1 MLVALLSVRLAD
13 ESAGF
18 LIPGSFEAFR
28 SELHLSYAQAAT
40 ILAAGAP
47 GAIVGNGFSVA
58 ADYVSR
64 RVIAAGGALWFA
76 AAIAVFATSTSYA
89 VLLAASFVI
98 GVAASAMVDASEL
111 ALVDLSGD
119 DLPRML
125 GASNFLG
132 SVGDLAGPALIIA
145 ATWLGFGWQAPFLLA
160 AVLMAAYGVW
170 LALSPLPAPHHD
182 EDRPAPHRALASI
195 VRDRRVWVYGL
206 MAMLLG
212 PLDEPFLAFFIARL
226 ERADGLSA
234 PIATGIAMLT
244 IIGALLGS
252 LDQARRAPPVPPL
265 ARPAVLVAGGVTSIA
280 LAPTAVLVLPG
291 ALVFGFGL
299 IGFWTALQSR
309 VLLLRPGQAGTV
321 SAVVSTIEFAGFL
334 IPVGI
339 GAVVDAHGLRAG
351 ITCYAVLALAL
362 LTIVLVDRS
371 HSGTAAETRRG
382 TPEVVAS

>member
-47 GAIVGNGFSVA
+47 GAIGGNGLAIA
-58 ADYVSR
+58 ADYFSR
-64 RVIAAGGALWFA
+64 RVIAAGGAFWFA
-76 AAIAVFATSTSYA
+76 AAVAVFATTDSYWML
-89 VLLAASFVI
+89 VAASFVI

-132 SVGDLAGPALIIA
+132 SIGDLAGPALIIA
-145 ATWLGFGWQAPFLLA
+145 AAWFGFGWQAPFLLA

-170 LALSPLPAPHHD
+170 LGVSPLPPPRHHD
-182 EDRPAPHRALASI
+182 ERESPRRAVASI
-195 VRDRRVWVYGL
+195 LRDRRVWILGV
-206 MAMLLG
+206 MAMLLS
-212 PLDEPFLAFFIARL
+212 PLDEPFLAFLIAHLQRT
-226 ERADGLSA
+226 DGMSRTV
-234 PIATGIAMLT
+234 ATAVAMLT
-244 IIGALLGS
+244 IVGAAIGALE
-252 LDQARRAPPVPPL
+252 QARRAPPNPPL
-265 ARPAVLVAGGVTSIA
+265 VRPTLLVAAAVTSIA

-291 ALVFGFGL
+291 ALVFGFGM
-299 IGFWTALQSR
+299 IGFWTALQAR

-321 SAVVSTIEFAGFL
+321 SAVVSTIEFAGFM
-334 IPVGI
+334 IPIGI
-339 GAVVDAHGLRAG
+339 GVVVDAHGLRAG
-351 ITCYAVLALAL
+351 IACYAVVAVLLLA
-362 LTIVLVDRS
+362 IVIANRS
-371 HSGTAAETRRG
+371 HQGTS
-382 TPEVVAS
+382 EVVAS